1 MPTQTH
7 FWFDCS
13 GAEIPLKRSLMML
26 VYAQSSWAQ
35 SVSICKH
42 DFPNVFPV
50 FSLFQWHYWELASFL
65 VFGNVPGLGIHNK
78 LPGMFKMTQPP
89 KEMWGGKNQKYC
101 RFGID
106 FFPIQLAVTSA
117 RNHAGERRHSS
128 TLSNC
133 HDVITMGD
141 WGALQKQGDVCSQNL
156 TQINSRQLFSL
167 SFLLKHKRKSYFCC
181 NGLC

>member
-65 VFGNVPGLGIHNK
+65 LVFGDVPGLGIHNK

-106 FFPIQLAVTSA
+106 FFFPF
-117 RNHAGERRHSS
+117 SS
-128 TLSNC
+128 LYQVLEIMLVREDILQPWAIVMMSLQWEIEVLYKNR
-133 HDVITMGD
+133 VMY
-141 WGALQKQGDVCSQNL
+141 ALK
-156 TQINSRQLFSL
+156 IW
-167 SFLLKHKRKSYFCC
+167 LK
-181 NGLC
+181 